1 MVYRDNSEKR
11 TPSTNTLKL
20 FRSSWERNSNWDAY
34 QIIFSLFNFRGF
46 KRNLIY
52 KTKKSS
58 VVASSTPH
66 SHASPNQIYIQNA
79 LNKLTLRHAGRCQSG
94 VSKTNLSNG
103 RCGKIEK

>member
-1 MVYRDNSEKR
+1 M
-11 TPSTNTLKL
+11 
-20 FRSSWERNSNWDAY
+20 NWDDTKEVVLTSH
-34 QIIFSLFNFRGF
+34 QQPSQ
-46 KRNLIY
+46 
-52 KTKKSS
+52 TKKSS